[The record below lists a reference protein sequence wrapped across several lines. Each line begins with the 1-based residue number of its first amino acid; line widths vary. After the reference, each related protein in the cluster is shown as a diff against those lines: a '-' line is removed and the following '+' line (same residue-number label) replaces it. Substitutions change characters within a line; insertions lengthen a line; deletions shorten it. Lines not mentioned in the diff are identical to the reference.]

1 MLNKINKIITEDKN
15 FYNKIT
21 LIDLFQSKP
30 INKNLSKILKNFFH
44 TLVVDEQYENFNLST
59 LMLKYVNLQHLNNNI
74 IPVSLKEYI
83 DYENDG
89 RENILGRSDLSTK
102 KITETIKNYL

>member
-1 MLNKINKIITEDKN
+1 MLNKINKIISEDKS
-15 FYNKIT
+15 FDKKIT

-30 INKNLSKILKNFFH
+30 INKNLSKILRNFFH

-59 LMLKYVNLQHLNNNI
+59 LMLKYVNLQNLNNNI

-83 DYENDG
+83 DYGNDG
-89 RENILGRSDLSTK
+89 RENILGRSGLSTK